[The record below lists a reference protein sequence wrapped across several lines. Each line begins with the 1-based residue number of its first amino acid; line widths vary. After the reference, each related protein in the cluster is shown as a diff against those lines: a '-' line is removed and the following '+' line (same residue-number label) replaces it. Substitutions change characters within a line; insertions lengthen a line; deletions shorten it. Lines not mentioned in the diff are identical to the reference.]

1 MEYGKLGDLLVS
13 RIAYGCWA
21 MGGHGWGK
29 VNDDDSIKAVHKALD
44 LGINFFDTADVYG
57 FGHSEVT
64 LKKALGTKRQD
75 VVIATKFGVTWDA
88 QGKIGRNCSAKYM
101 VSALEN
107 SLKRLDVECISLYQ
121 IHWPD
126 AQVAIEETMDALQRA
141 QQQGK
146 IRYIGCSNFTGV
158 EVKEASG
165 FGGLNSVQAPYSLL
179 DREIETEFVGN
190 GIKNKM
196 AVLSYGSLTKG
207 LCSGKFTEH
216 TVFEENDTRSKDP
229 NFIGER
235 FKKNLQIVEQLK
247 HIGVKYN
254 KSSAQVALRWVLDTP
269 GITASIAGIKTA
281 AQVEEN
287 SKALQ
292 WALSTEDYEFLSKY
306 SCSKK
311 LI

>member
-21 MGGHGWGK
+21 MGGHGWGV
-29 VNDDDSIKAVHKALD
+29 VNDNDSIKAVHKALD

-57 FGHSEVT
+57 FGHSETT
-64 LKKALGTKRQD
+64 LKKALGTKKQD

-101 VSALEN
+101 VSALED

-126 AQVAIEETMDALQRA
+126 AQVAIEETMDALLRA

-165 FGGLNSVQAPYSLL
+165 FGCLNSVQAPYSLL

-190 GIKNKM
+190 SIKNKM

-216 TVFEENDTRSKDP
+216 TVFEKNDTRSKDP
-229 NFIGER
+229 NFRGER
-235 FKKNLQIVEQLK
+235 FKKNLKIVEQLK
-247 HIGVKYN
+247 HIGLKYN